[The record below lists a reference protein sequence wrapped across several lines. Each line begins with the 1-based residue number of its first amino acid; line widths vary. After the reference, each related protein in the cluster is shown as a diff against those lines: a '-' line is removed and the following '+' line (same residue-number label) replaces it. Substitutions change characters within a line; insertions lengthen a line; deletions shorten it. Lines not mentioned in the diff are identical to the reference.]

1 MMGDLDLPGPEKRSQ
16 TRVVPQ
22 AEAQPSPQDDAI
34 PAAGDVPQSQTGTA
48 GLSDARSP
56 FDFRRLRRGDLIA
69 AIGSFL
75 VFIFLFLPWYGF
87 AAAAAQVS
95 DSVTPAQQELVLAI
109 CSDQPAVCNSDTPPQ
124 FSVSAL
130 GSGAG
135 GWRFLILVAAIIAV
149 LYVLSRTL
157 ERVARAVPYHWQILV
172 GITALQALLV
182 LIAFIANPLSI
193 LDSLGSSSWE
203 AGAILALIA
212 AIGAVV
218 GAVLVM
224 QEDKKQR
231 AVSPAS
237 GYGLRLR

>member
-1 MMGDLDLPGPEKRSQ
+1 MMGDPGLLRPEKRSQ
-16 TRVVPQ
+16 ARAVPQ

-34 PAAGDVPQSQTGTA
+34 RAAGDVPQPQKGIA
-48 GLSDARSP
+48 GRPDAWFP
-56 FDFRRLRRGDLIA
+56 FDFRRLRRCDLIA

-95 DSVTPAQQELVLAI
+95 DSATLAQRELVLAI

-157 ERVARAVPYHWQILV
+157 EGVERAVPYRWQILV
-172 GITALQALLV
+172 GITALLV
-182 LIAFIANPLSI
+182 LIAFTANPLSA
-193 LDSLGSSSWE
+193 LDSLGSSSRE

-212 AIGAVV
+212 AIATVV
-218 GAVLVM
+218 GAVLIL

-231 AVSPAS
+231 AVSRAPDTA
-237 GYGLRLR
+237 